1 MVIRGIERGR
11 IVQDEQDRN
20 HFVSRLGNFAQEAET
35 LIYTCIVTNIAVI
48 NVSEAGLVLE
58 EVAPGWTVEE
68 VQALTEPKLIV
79 AKDIKEMQ
87 L

>member
-1 MVIRGIERGR
+1 MTAP
-11 IVQDEQDRN
+11 
-20 HFVSRLGNFAQEAET
+20 HCVSL
-35 LIYTCIVTNIAVI
+35 IVTDIAVMA
-48 NVSEAGLVLE
+48 VSEAGLVLE

>member
-1 MVIRGIERGR
+1 MTAP
-11 IVQDEQDRN
+11 
-20 HFVSRLGNFAQEAET
+20 HCVSL
-35 LIYTCIVTNIAVI
+35 IVTDISVI
-48 NVSEAGLVLE
+48 TVSEVGLVLE

-79 AKDIKEMQ
+79 AKDMKEMQ